1 MSDIRIKAR
10 FRRPLGFVAVL
21 AALGAS
27 ILIGLIGGR
36 VAPKPE
42 RITVSGDTYT
52 LTSSPTELPG
62 ERDVLVAGGVGGGAA
77 VSYLKFDVQL
87 PESGGRLQRAWLWLG
102 NAGGGD
108 LPELIELSRVP
119 DTGWDESRLTAADAP
134 RLGEV
139 VASLSPSPDATSFAF
154 DISGVLSSSGVYGF
168 ALTASSGTRN
178 ARFVAKEAG
187 DTAPTITLEW
197 NDASGSPLASAVI
210 RPPGFTPS
218 PRGPL
223 PVASPSFSPWASASV
238 SVSAPA
244 SSPSPSASP
253 APECVVGPRLVP
265 TCGTLWGV
273 APGAHSTVDRIVALG
288 QFEQL
293 VRKPQLIYHAYH
305 RGEQMFPTDAE
316 IAVARDPATPR
327 ILFLNW
333 KPSVA
338 WGRIAA
344 GDPGTD
350 RYLDRLAE
358 HLKANFRE
366 EFFFTFHH
374 EPENDVVNRRGSG
387 WTARDYAAAF
397 RYVVLR
403 LRAAGVTNAISVMSY
418 MAYIPWNTKPWFPDL
433 YPGDDVVDWVA
444 WDEYSYSDP
453 GYGFGDFAE
462 MMNRRDSDAV
472 NWPGFYNW
480 AARSFP
486 SKPLMLGEWG
496 LWYSAANPGHQAAF
510 FDSARLQL
518 ELFPRVKAYVYF
530 ETPDAGRG
538 QDSRVDR
545 TAEGLE
551 AFRRLSLHPSFEVR
565 LRSADLSSPAP
576 TDN

>member
-1 MSDIRIKAR
+1 MGRA
-10 FRRPLGFVAVL
+10 LGFVAVL
-21 AALGAS
+21 AALSAAV
-27 ILIGLIGGR
+27 LIGVIGGR
-36 VAPKPE
+36 VAPHPE

-52 LTSSPTELPG
+52 LTASPSALPSA
-62 ERDVLVAGGVGGGAA
+62 RDVLVAGGVDGGAA

-87 PESGGRLQRAWLWLG
+87 PMGERPHRAWLWLN
-102 NAGGGD
+102 NAGGQE

-119 DTGWDESRLTAADAP
+119 DTGWDETALTAANAP

-139 VASLSPSPDATSFAF
+139 VASVSPAPATPAIAF
-154 DISGVLSSSGVYGF
+154 DISGVLSASGVYGF
-168 ALTASSGTRN
+168 GLTASSGTRN

-218 PRGPL
+218 PRGPM
-223 PVASPSFSPWASASV
+223 PAASPIPAASPLPSVSPWASASPAVVASASV
-238 SVSAPA
+238 SSSSSPPVSAPA
-244 SSPSPSASP
+244 V
-253 APECVVGPRLVP
+253 PECVVGSRLKP
-265 TCGTLWGV
+265 SCGTLWGV
-273 APGAHSTVDRIVALG
+273 APGAHSTVNRIVALG

-293 VRKPQLIYHAYH
+293 VQKPQLIYHAYH
-305 RGEQMFPTDAE
+305 RGEQLFPTDAE

-333 KPSVA
+333 RPSVPWA
-338 WGRIAA
+338 RIAA

-358 HLKANFRE
+358 HLRTTYPE

-374 EPENDVVNRRGSG
+374 EPENDVIQRPGSG
-387 WTARDYAAAF
+387 WTATDYAAAF
-397 RYVVLR
+397 RYVVQR
-403 LRAAGVTNAISVMSY
+403 LRAAGATNAVSVMSY
-418 MAYIPWNTKPWFPDL
+418 MANVGWNTKPWFPDL

-444 WDEYSYSDP
+444 WDEYAYSDP

-462 MMNRRDSDAV
+462 MVNRRDADV
-472 NWPGFYNW
+472 PDWPGFYDW
-480 AARSFP
+480 AARNFP
-486 SKPLMLGEWG
+486 GKPLMLGEWG
-496 LWYSAANPGHQAAF
+496 LWYSSANPGHQARF

-530 ETPDAGRG
+530 ETPDAGGGR
-538 QDSRVDR
+538 DSRVDH
-545 TAEGLE
+545 TAEGLQ
-551 AFRRLSLHPSFEVR
+551 AFRRLSAHHSFDVR
-565 LRSADLSSPAP
+565 LRSAD
-576 TDN
+576 